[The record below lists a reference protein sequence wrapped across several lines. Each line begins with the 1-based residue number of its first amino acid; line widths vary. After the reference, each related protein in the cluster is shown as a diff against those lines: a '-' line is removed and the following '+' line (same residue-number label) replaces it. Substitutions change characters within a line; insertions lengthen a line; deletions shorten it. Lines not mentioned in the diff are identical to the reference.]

1 MTPIE
6 IMALIVATAVL
17 IKLVLMVA
25 SPKSWKSTV
34 TKRSWANPI
43 LTTIVSLVVMVVS
56 LIFLI
61 RELTIIQIFAVMF
74 FAMSLM
80 ILSFAPYSKDM
91 LVLEDKMFKNL
102 KKGWVAGIVWL
113 VLAIWVLYALLT

>member
-6 IMALIVATAVL
+6 IMAVIVALAVL

-25 SPKSWKSTV
+25 SPKSWKNTV

-43 LTTIVSLVVMVVS
+43 LTTIISLVAIVVS
-56 LIFLI
+56 LIFLL
-61 RELTIIQIFAVMF
+61 RELSIIQIFAVMF

-80 ILSFAPYSKDM
+80 MLSFAP
-91 LVLEDKMFKNL
+91 FL
-102 KKGWVAGIVWL
+102 KIC
-113 VLAIWVLYALLT
+113 